1 MTEERLVEL
10 RENHGPWHYTE
21 FGVLCSCGEAMDAN
35 EECPTLQLVSEIDRL
50 HAELAAVKAE
60 KKSLEVESLCA
71 YIDLLKAEN
80 ERYRLAL
87 GRISCS
93 DTGPSDVA
101 TAPACCVA
109 YVALAPELAP

>member
-1 MTEERLVEL
+1 MEAVMTEERLVEL

-71 YIDLLKAEN
+71 YTDLLKAEN
-80 ERYRLAL
+80 KLLGKAVSCFASAIKCGESWSPAL
-87 GRISCS
+87 EAMLN
-93 DTGPSDVA
+93 PEP
-101 TAPACCVA
+101 AP
-109 YVALAPELAP
+109 